1 MPGIRVKDQIFI
13 YFLLYHRS
21 RNQLPHSLAER
32 TMPRTGLVGHLV
44 ELSSE
49 VTVGNTAWVKAE
61 CAVAFLEQDE
71 SLGQD
76 G

>member
-1 MPGIRVKDQIFI
+1 
-13 YFLLYHRS
+13 
-21 RNQLPHSLAER
+21 
-32 TMPRTGLVGHLV
+32 MPRTGLVGHLV